1 MPFTSGS
8 LSRQQ
13 PADVFPY
20 AALGRQHVAPFI
32 SVSTCMQT
40 CAQVLVTAESMS
52 SDSQYSFARDTFEE
66 LLQYGAVP
74 IVNENVRALGIQQF
88 ARLWHIF

>member
-1 MPFTSGS
+1 
-8 LSRQQ
+8 
-13 PADVFPY
+13 
-20 AALGRQHVAPFI
+20 
-32 SVSTCMQT
+32 MQT
-40 CAQVLVTAESMS
+40 CAQVLVTAESMA

-88 ARLWHIF
+88 ARL